1 MPTMPDAST
10 PPTAPRKR
18 HRFRLRKPSLTTRAK
33 RLLAWGAFSLAVLM
47 LTGLVFAD
55 QMKPPATGAPS
66 TWLPV
71 EAGATALDRELQPL
85 LDRHPG
91 KTGALFVADGLDAF
105 AARALSARQAGRS
118 LDLQYY
124 IWHDDLTGRLLG
136 REAWLAAE
144 RGVRVR
150 ILLDDINAVGKETG
164 LGTLDSHPNIEVRL
178 YNPFRNRA
186 GFRRLLE
193 MAQRVVSL
201 NHRMHNKAWIADGRV
216 AVVGGRNIGREYF
229 AASTGSN
236 FHDLDLV
243 LFGPAVAQASDIF
256 DAYWN
261 SDAAVPLQS
270 LDDGDLAAIAQLI
283 DSVTTES
290 DSADARV
297 YLSRVDMSQ
306 SVREYTQGMLAPIW
320 TDRIA
325 VVSDPPLKQDDDVPG
340 ARLVDLIEADLRSAR
355 DKALIISPYFVPGDA
370 AAALQALAREG
381 VHVGVVTNSLAANDV
396 VAVHGG
402 YAKYRPDLLR
412 AGVRLYEIR
421 PQHGDGDGEGEGDG
435 DGTRSGSA
443 PSIGSGASAGDT
455 PTSNAT
461 LGAGSGS
468 GGASRATA
476 GSGSAASSGASLH
489 TKAYLV
495 DDRRGFI
502 GSFNMDPR
510 SADLNTEMGVFFDD
524 PAMAAALSAE
534 YIHLASPALS
544 WWTYLGT
551 DGELHWLDR
560 AVDPPVVHRREPEA
574 DPWRR
579 AQAAVFRWLPI
590 ESQL

>member
-1 MPTMPDAST
+1 MPKNAQ
-10 PPTAPRKR
+10 PPSPPAPRKR
-18 HRFRLRKPSLTTRAK
+18 RRFRLRKPSLTDRAK
-33 RLLAWGAFSLAVLM
+33 ALLAWGTFSLVM
-47 LTGLVFAD
+47 LVGTGFVFAD
-55 QMKPPATGAPS
+55 RMKPPATGAPS

-91 KTGALFVADGLDAF
+91 KTGVLFVADGLDAF

-150 ILLDDINAVGKETG
+150 ILLDDINAIGKNDG
-164 LGTLDSHPNIEVRL
+164 LGALDRHPNIEVRL

-229 AASTGSN
+229 AASTDSN
-236 FHDLDLV
+236 FHDLDLL

-261 SDAAVPLQS
+261 SEAAVTLQS
-270 LDDGDLAAIAQLI
+270 LDEGDLAAIERLME
-283 DSVTTES
+283 SVTGES
-290 DSADARV
+290 DSAGARV

-320 TDRIA
+320 TDRVS
-325 VVSDPPLKQDDDVPG
+325 VVSDPPLKQDEDVPG
-340 ARLVDLIEADLRSAR
+340 ERLVDLIEADLRSAR
-355 DKALIISPYFVPGDA
+355 EKALIISPYFVPGDA
-370 AAALQALAREG
+370 AASLQALARGG

-421 PQHGDGDGEGEGDG
+421 PQSGDEADGGRDGDAGPGGAG
-435 DGTRSGSA
+435 LSL
-443 PSIGSGASAGDT
+443 GSGAGDR
-455 PTSNAT
+455 PASGGAPGSGPGA
-461 LGAGSGS
+461 GAGSG
-468 GGASRATA
+468 SRATA
-476 GSGSAASSGASLH
+476 GSGKAASSGASLH

-524 PAMAAALSAE
+524 PKMAAALSTE

-544 WWTYLGT
+544 WWTYLGN
-551 DGELHWLDR
+551 DGELRWLDR
-560 AVDPPVVHRREPEA
+560 SVDPPLVHRREPEA
-574 DPWRR
+574 DAWRR